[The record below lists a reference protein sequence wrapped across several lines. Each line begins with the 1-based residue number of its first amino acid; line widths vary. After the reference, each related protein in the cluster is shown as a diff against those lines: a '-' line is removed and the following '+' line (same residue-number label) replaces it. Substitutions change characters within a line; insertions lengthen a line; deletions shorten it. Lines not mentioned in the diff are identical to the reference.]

1 MKKVVRT
8 VWISLLS
15 GLAFLVACTSGHRLT
30 RSQKKSLKEERT
42 SLINSIE
49 IIHQNTA
56 NISDPEVLLA
66 AKNDE
71 INLLYQIDEIDGLL
85 KDKDAQQEDARR
97 LGITLG
103 QIDSLQQAIQNKPKD
118 DDIIPPCVY
127 GPPPADSPQMHRR
140 ELMER
145 LTDLGDQYNKLK
157 AALKRREGAC
167 VYGSPEVIERYKKET
182 NRLRHEAD
190 SISQEIQ
197 NVEDELNKLLD
208 NE

>member
-49 IIHQNTA
+49 KIHQNPA
-56 NISDPEVLLA
+56 NISDPKALLA

-85 KDKDAQQEDARR
+85 KDKNAQQEDARR
-97 LGITLG
+97 LGITIS
-103 QIDSLQQAIQNKPKD
+103 QIDSLQQVIQNKPED
-118 DDIIPPCVY
+118 DNIILPCVY
-127 GPPPADSPQMHRR
+127 GPPADSQQMHRR

-145 LTDLGDQYNKLK
+145 LTDLGAQFNILQS
-157 AALKRREGAC
+157 ALKKREGAC